1 MLCDTEQR
9 KEAAGERE
17 SPEHLAS
24 WERRGS
30 AGGIRVMQVLAY
42 ATGIAVVMCLIL
54 ATIAL
59 CAAAGRA
66 DAMAA
71 VHHVD
76 ERMSRR
82 GEEAGLVDDRTALDA
97 RKALRG
103 RRAWVFSSS
112 PVHAG
117 LRLTGRGGATLPPSG
132 EALALRVA
140 GMAINADVPIIVP
153 SQAGG
158 PLDGVALVGVAV
170 PFEDGRT
177 GALVVAGAP
186 GMAARPWITHVLQE
200 LAIERAE
207 LNVPAPPDQQRA
219 DRFTVARRHHA
230 QAR

>member
-1 MLCDTEQR
+1 
-9 KEAAGERE
+9 
-17 SPEHLAS
+17 
-24 WERRGS
+24 
-30 AGGIRVMQVLAY
+30 MQVLAY
-42 ATGIAVVMCLIL
+42 ATGIAVVICLIL
-54 ATIAL
+54 ATLAL

-71 VHHVD
+71 DRNVD
-76 ERMSRR
+76 KRSSRA
-82 GEEAGLVDDRTALDA
+82 GVEEGLVDDRTALDA

-112 PVHAG
+112 PAHAG

-132 EALALRVA
+132 EAMALRVA

-153 SQAGG
+153 SRAGG
-158 PLDGVALVGVAV
+158 PLDGTALVGVSV

-177 GALVVAGAP
+177 GALVVAGGP

-207 LNVPAPPDQQRA
+207 LNVPAPPDQRA
-219 DRFTVARRHHA
+219 DRFTTARRDP
-230 QAR
+230 ARVR

>member
-1 MLCDTEQR
+1 
-9 KEAAGERE
+9 
-17 SPEHLAS
+17 
-24 WERRGS
+24 
-30 AGGIRVMQVLAY
+30 MQVLAY
-42 ATGIAVVMCLIL
+42 ATGLAVVMCLIL
-54 ATIAL
+54 ATVAL

-66 DAMAA
+66 DAMATA
-71 VHHVD
+71 HHVD
-76 ERMSRR
+76 ERTSRD
-82 GEEAGLVDDRTALDA
+82 GVEEGLVDDRTALDA

-103 RRAWVFSSS
+103 RRAWVYSSS
-112 PVHAG
+112 PAQAG

-153 SQAGG
+153 SQTGG
-158 PLDGVALVGVAV
+158 PLDGMALVGVAV

-219 DRFTVARRHHA
+219 DRFTVARRDHA

>member
-1 MLCDTEQR
+1 
-9 KEAAGERE
+9 
-17 SPEHLAS
+17 
-24 WERRGS
+24 
-30 AGGIRVMQVLAY
+30 MQVLAY
-42 ATGIAVVMCLIL
+42 ATGFAVVMCLIL

-66 DAMAA
+66 DAMATA
-71 VHHVD
+71 HHVD
-76 ERMSRR
+76 ERTSPE
-82 GEEAGLVDDRTALDA
+82 GVEEGLIDDRTALDA

-112 PVHAG
+112 PAQAG

-186 GMAARPWITHVLQE
+186 GMASRPWITHVLQE

-219 DRFTVARRHHA
+219 DRFTVARRDHA

>member
-1 MLCDTEQR
+1 
-9 KEAAGERE
+9 
-17 SPEHLAS
+17 
-24 WERRGS
+24 
-30 AGGIRVMQVLAY
+30 MQVLAY

-54 ATIAL
+54 ATLAL

-71 VHHVD
+71 DRQVD
-76 ERMSRR
+76 ERSSAVAV
-82 GEEAGLVDDRTALDA
+82 EAGLVDDRTALDA

-103 RRAWVFSSS
+103 RRAWVFSSPPS
-112 PVHAG
+112 QVG
-117 LRLTGRGGATLPPSG
+117 LRLTGRGGVALPPAG

-153 SQAGG
+153 GKAGG
-158 PLDGVALVGVAV
+158 PLDDTALVGVSV

-177 GALVVAGAP
+177 GALVVAGGP

-207 LNVPAPPDQQRA
+207 LNVPAPPDQRA

-230 QAR
+230 PAR